1 MYVTLL
7 SSFIFQYENYP
18 NSSDAT
24 DNQHTVISV
33 EPVTYTYLDP
43 QSVVNGCK
51 ENAMVNDYE
60 QPQRNKSAHG
70 SNCYETDKTPDQLND
85 KNTFAHI
92 PNHYETDSTQLK
104 NSDIEPLYKD
114 PGQKKKAIYE
124 WVDRNSI
131 FKCDKK
137 TVK

>member
-1 MYVTLL
+1 M
-7 SSFIFQYENYP
+7 FQYENHP
-18 NSSDAT
+18 KSSDAT

-33 EPVTYTYLDP
+33 EPVTYTYLEP

-60 QPQRNKSAHG
+60 QPQGNKSVHG
-70 SNCYETDKTPDQLND
+70 SNRYETDDSLDQLND
-85 KNTFAHI
+85 ENTFAHI
-92 PNHYETDSTQLK
+92 PNHYETDSTQQK
-104 NSDIEPLYKD
+104 HSDIEPLYKD

-131 FKCDKK
+131 FNFDKK